1 MTTSTSSPRFRLVKK
16 IALIAGIGVA
26 AIVVVAIAAT
36 YGISALKLNARHK
49 VVGLALRVTP
59 DPSMVEEGRRLAHLN
74 GCFGCH
80 GDDLAGRLFVDKLFI
95 GRLSGH
101 NLTRFVPQYTD
112 AQLTDVIRGGV
123 KSDGTGNV
131 FMPSHAMVRLADAD
145 VAAIIAY
152 LRTVERRPD
161 AAKDT
166 SLGLLARAL
175 VVVGMVPVEPDIVD
189 PAQLGPRERPTG
201 FDALGQYLARTTCAM
216 CHGLDLHGK
225 EDVQSP
231 NLFAIMPAYSLA
243 DFRTLLST
251 GVAPGGR
258 KLGLMKEM
266 SLSGLK
272 YMSDDEVTA
281 VYAYLSTPETATQP

>member
-1 MTTSTSSPRFRLVKK
+1 MTASKSSPRFRLVKK
-16 IALIAGIGVA
+16 IALIGSGGIA
-26 AIVVVAIAAT
+26 AILVVAIAAI
-36 YGISALKLNARHK
+36 YGISTWDLNARHE

-59 DPSMVEEGRRLAHLN
+59 APLMVGEGQRLAHVN

-80 GDDLAGRLFVDKLFI
+80 GEDLAGHLFVDKIFI

-112 AQLTDVIRGGV
+112 EQLTDVIRGGV
-123 KSDGTGNV
+123 KSDGTGNI

-145 VAAIIAY
+145 VAAIIAF

-175 VVVGMVPVEPDIVD
+175 VVIGMIPIEPDIVD
-189 PAQLGPRERPTG
+189 PAQLGPRERPTAA
-201 FDALGQYLARTTCAM
+201 DALGRYVARTTCAF
-216 CHGLDLHGK
+216 CHGLDLHG
-225 EDVQSP
+225 EEQVESP
-231 NLFAIMPAYSLA
+231 NLFAIVPAYSLA

-251 GVAPGGR
+251 GIAMGGR
-258 KLGLMKEM
+258 KLGLMTEM
-266 SLSGLK
+266 SQSALK
-272 YMSDDEVTA
+272 YLNDDEVAA
-281 VYAYLSTPETATQP
+281 VYAYLSAPEEVGNP